1 MLPNLGSGELIIILA
16 LGLLVF
22 GAQKIPEIARSFGKS
37 VNSFKAGLKDGVESE
52 PK

>member
-1 MLPNLGSGELIIILA
+1 MLPNLGTGELLILLA

-37 VNSFKAGLKDGVESE
+37 LNAFKAGMKDDV
-52 PK
+52 